1 MIHVVGIGLDGLAGL
16 SAKTQAL
23 VAQAQLLVGA
33 PRHLA
38 QFADSQAERW
48 PLDNFRTAIEGLRQR
63 LASPDPGL
71 IVVLASGDP
80 LFFGIGRLLL
90 ESFPAEQLSFHP
102 HLSAIQLAFSR
113 IKRPWQGATLVSA
126 HGRSRQTLVQALQ
139 RGDSLIAVLT
149 DGVHRPDA
157 IARLLLDIDLPGHYH
172 LWVCENLG
180 GEAER
185 VQRLTPSQAVRGDFA
200 PLNVVILE
208 RHPSPP
214 PTTIPDFG
222 IPDGDFLSFEDRPGL
237 ITKRE
242 VRLLVLGELAPQ
254 PHQVIWDIGAGTGS
268 VSIELGRLVPTA
280 RIYAIEKTAMG
291 ATLIRQNLDRFGVTN
306 VTIIHGKAPTVL
318 ADLPAPHRIFIGGS
332 GGQLTPILDT
342 CRAKIVPPG
351 PMVLALA
358 TLESQAQVLQWQ
370 AEHGTTWRSQLLQ
383 VNLARSTSV
392 GCLTRWHP
400 LNPVTIVTLTS
411 SEPLP
416 A

>member
-16 SAKTQAL
+16 SATTQAL
-23 VAQAQLLVGA
+23 VTQAQLLVGA

-38 QFADSQAERW
+38 HFPDSQAERW
-48 PLDNFRTAIEGLRQR
+48 PLDDFRTVIAGLRQR
-63 LASPDPGL
+63 LARPDAGI

-90 ESFPAEQLSFHP
+90 ASLPAEHLSFHP

-126 HGRSRQTLVQALQ
+126 HGRSSQTLVRALQ
-139 RGDSLIAVLT
+139 RGDPLIAVLT

-157 IARLLLDIDLPGHYH
+157 IAQLLLDVDLPGHYH

-180 GEAER
+180 GAAER
-185 VQRLTPSQAVRGDFA
+185 VQPLTPVQAAQGSFD

-214 PTTIPDFG
+214 PATLPYIG
-222 IPDGDFLSFEDRPGL
+222 IPDGAFLSFDDRPGL

-242 VRLLVLGELAPQ
+242 VRLLVLAELAPQ
-254 PHQVIWDIGAGTGS
+254 PQQIIWDIGAGTGS

-280 RIYAIEKTAMG
+280 QIYAIEKTAMG
-291 ATLIRQNLDRFGVTN
+291 ATLIRQNCERFGVTN
-306 VTIIHGKAPTVL
+306 VTAIHGKAPTAL

-332 GGQLTPILDT
+332 GGKLTAILDT
-342 CRAKIVPPG
+342 CQARIQSPG
-351 PMVLALA
+351 LMVLALA

-370 AEHGTTWRSQLLQ
+370 ANHADNWQCHLLQ

-392 GCLTRWHP
+392 GSLTRWSP
-400 LNPVTIVTLTS
+400 LNPVTIVTLKALQT
-411 SEPLP
+411 EG
-416 A
+416 